1 MNSPGEYSV
10 NQEDHVRS
18 HQECTG
24 QKKAHLASAYTSQTL
39 TSRNPGLPT
48 AAASHTDIA
57 TPRTCTAHKL
67 DDPHHISDVVPYIAC
82 NRQKIVTFGEKGF
95 FFGFCA
101 RLRNSY
107 RRARFFSLPASW
119 VGSLIREKRLQCGR
133 GDDNQKVKYEMKKT
147 TTKIYSRKTEEKRG
161 RRALSH
167 GLHGLVAWRHI
178 EWQSSAI
185 SC

>member
-10 NQEDHVRS
+10 NQEDHVKS

-82 NRQKIVTFGEKGF
+82 NRQKIVTFGEKGVLF
-95 FFGFCA
+95 WVLRAASKSVSACA
-101 RLRNSY
+101 IFLSPRFLGRFTNKRETAAMRP
-107 RRARFFSLPASW
+107 RRR
-119 VGSLIREKRLQCGR
+119 
-133 GDDNQKVKYEMKKT
+133 
-147 TTKIYSRKTEEKRG
+147 
-161 RRALSH
+161 
-167 GLHGLVAWRHI
+167 
-178 EWQSSAI
+178 
-185 SC
+185 